1 MTVAEQL
8 EARGREQGLKQG
20 LQQGRQ
26 EGEKLGRKQGSQE
39 TQLAI
44 AKKML
49 SAGIDIALVAQT
61 TELTEDEISKLI
73 N

>member
-1 MTVAEQL
+1 MERFMTVAEQL

-26 EGEKLGRKQGSQE
+26 EGSQE

-44 AKKML
+44 AKK
-49 SAGIDIALVAQT
+49 S
-61 TELTEDEISKLI
+61 LTPIMG
-73 N
+73 

>member
-44 AKKML
+44 AKNAF
-49 SAGIDIALVAQT
+49 SRH
-61 TELTEDEISKLI
+61 
-73 N
+73 

>member
-26 EGEKLGRKQGSQE
+26 EGSQE
-39 TQLAI
+39 TQLGVLRPFQR
-44 AKKML
+44 KVQSWL
-49 SAGIDIALVAQT
+49 SGL
-61 TELTEDEISKLI
+61 
-73 N
+73 